1 MASGGHAVGEEGRRQ
16 LARFV
21 LSPEVP
27 RESIPAFVGA
37 FQALI
42 RRRPYLVKALEN
54 TLAKLVKSLDFYDE
68 AGRLKV
74 AAAVAQSFAAKL
86 GAQPD
91 AVLSGL
97 TNDRAVQK
105 GSSIAWAT
113 AFFRE
118 FLQHPGESADGLLQL
133 LRRAKLE
140 GRLADLFPPARRS
153 AAEIERHFREAGL
166 QPLVDFQARTAA
178 DVAAQELRAAVGG
191 ALSADPPLE
200 PEDVA
205 AAVDAR
211 IKELS
216 AGGAPS
222 LPAGAAARAVFG
234 GVLAS
239 VPTQGRNAQ
248 QVMAAVAKAVKA
260 HRALLAKFAS
270 GASEAAAAA
279 AEAAAAAG
287 AAASAAGG
295 GGGGNDDEEEPST
308 PTASSSSSSA
318 AATNGTTNAS
328 VDASA
333 RGEAALLLH
342 AQAAC
347 YEDPKLLKLFASLVR
362 LLYDE
367 GLVNEDAVRW
377 WARRGAAAKGR
388 HVFLTDLEPFLRWLD
403 EAEEEEEE

>member
-68 AGRLKV
+68 AGRAKV

-91 AVLSGL
+91 AVLLESL

-105 GSSIAWAT
+105 GSSLAWAT
-113 AFFRE
+113 SFFLE
-118 FLQHPGESADGLLQL
+118 FLQSPGESADGLLQL

-140 GRLADLFPPARRS
+140 GRLADLFPPAQRS
-153 AAEIERHFREAGL
+153 AQAIERHFREAGL

-178 DVAAQELRAAVGG
+178 DVAAQELRAAVDG

-200 PEDVA
+200 PDDVA

-211 IKELS
+211 IKEL
-216 AGGAPS
+216 AAAGAPA

-248 QVMAAVAKAVKA
+248 QVMAAVAKAVKT
-260 HRALLAKFAS
+260 HRGLLAKFGS
-270 GASEAAAAA
+270 GASEAARAAA
-279 AEAAAAAG
+279 AAAAAAG
-287 AAASAAGG
+287 AASAASGG
-295 GGGGNDDEEEPST
+295 GDDDDEAAPA
-308 PTASSSSSSA
+308 PTASSSSSSSANGA
-318 AATNGTTNAS
+318 AATG
-328 VDASA
+328 DASA

-367 GLVNEDAVRW
+367 GLVAEDAVRW

-403 EAEEEEEE
+403 EAEEADE

>member
-27 RESIPAFVGA
+27 RESIPAFIGA

-68 AGRLKV
+68 AGRAKV

-91 AVLSGL
+91 AVLLGL

-105 GSSIAWAT
+105 GSSLAWAT
-113 AFFRE
+113 AFFRQ
-118 FLQHPGESADGLLQL
+118 FLQSPGESADGLLQL

-140 GRLADLFPPARRS
+140 GRLADLFPPAQRS
-153 AAEIERHFREAGL
+153 AQAIEKHFREAGL

-178 DVAAQELRAAVGG
+178 DVAAQELRAAVDG

-200 PEDVA
+200 PGDVEVAVA
-205 AAVDAR
+205 AR
-211 IKELS
+211 LRELA
-216 AGGAPS
+216 AGGAPP
-222 LPAGAAARAVFG
+222 LPAGAEARAVFG

-248 QVMAAVAKAVKA
+248 QVMAAVAKAVKT
-260 HRALLAKFAS
+260 HRALLAKFSS
-270 GASEAAAAA
+270 GANEAAAAA
-279 AEAAAAAG
+279 AAAVAAAA
-287 AAASAAGG
+287 SGG
-295 GGGGNDDEEEPST
+295 GGDDDEEAAST
-308 PTASSSSSSA
+308 PTASSSSSSSA
-318 AATNGTTNAS
+318 AANGVT

-367 GLVNEDAVRW
+367 GLVAEDAVRW
-377 WARRGAAAKGR
+377 WAKRGAAAKGR

-403 EAEEEEEE
+403 EAEEVDE

>member
-1 MASGGHAVGEEGRRQ
+1 M
-16 LARFV
+16 
-21 LSPEVP
+21 
-27 RESIPAFVGA
+27 
-37 FQALI
+37 
-42 RRRPYLVKALEN
+42 
-54 TLAKLVKSLDFYDE
+54 
-68 AGRLKV
+68 
-74 AAAVAQSFAAKL
+74 
-86 GAQPD
+86 
-91 AVLSGL
+91 
-97 TNDRAVQK
+97 
-105 GSSIAWAT
+105 
-113 AFFRE
+113 
-118 FLQHPGESADGLLQL
+118 
-133 LRRAKLE
+133 
-140 GRLADLFPPARRS
+140 
-153 AAEIERHFREAGL
+153 
-166 QPLVDFQARTAA
+166 
-178 DVAAQELRAAVGG
+178 
-191 ALSADPPLE
+191 
-200 PEDVA
+200 
-205 AAVDAR
+205 
-211 IKELS
+211 
-216 AGGAPS
+216 
-222 LPAGAAARAVFG
+222 PAGAAARAVFG